1 MGQHYSTIT
10 KISVFQIFQ
19 CYYICA
25 TYCMWGAVAARSLF
39 LWRWGQ
45 ERGNTNDCKQQLFS
59 FLISM
64 LFIFSIIWLVGLWN
78 VWKWWKMLI
87 TRAQHDVLKY
97 LVLSLAQRFSVY
109 WNQKVLTFRSLESND
124 YDLFS
129 KLFKPGFSMEAPRVK
144 WRIVSSFSE
153 SKLFSLL
160 SLWLGYK
167 WGQKVLTG

>member
-1 MGQHYSTIT
+1 MVGQHYSTIT
-10 KISVFQIFQ
+10 KMSVFQIFQ

-64 LFIFSIIWLVGLWN
+64 LFIFSIIWLVGLWS

-97 LVLSLAQRFSVY
+97 LILSLAQRFSVY
-109 WNQKVLTFRSLESND
+109 QKVLTFRSLESILRFILKIIQVWVQYGSPKGQVKD
-124 YDLFS
+124 CF
-129 KLFKPGFSMEAPRVK
+129 FFFRV
-144 WRIVSSFSE
+144 
-153 SKLFSLL
+153 
-160 SLWLGYK
+160 
-167 WGQKVLTG
+167 

>member
-64 LFIFSIIWLVGLWN
+64 LFIFSIIWLVGLWS

-87 TRAQHDVLKY
+87 TRAHHDVLKY

-109 WNQKVLTFRSLESND
+109 WNQKVLTFRSLESILRFILKIIQVWVQ
-124 YDLFS
+124 YGSS
-129 KLFKPGFSMEAPRVK
+129 KGRVK
-144 WRIVSSFSE
+144 DCFFFFWV
-153 SKLFSLL
+153 
-160 SLWLGYK
+160 
-167 WGQKVLTG
+167 

>member
-1 MGQHYSTIT
+1 MVGQHYSTIT
-10 KISVFQIFQ
+10 KMSVFQIFQ

-64 LFIFSIIWLVGLWN
+64 LFIFSIIWLVGLWS

-87 TRAQHDVLKY
+87 TRAHHDVLKY
-97 LVLSLAQRFSVY
+97 LVLSSAQRFSVY
-109 WNQKVLTFRSLESND
+109 QKVLTFRSLESILRFILKIIQVWVQ
-124 YDLFS
+124 YGSS
-129 KLFKPGFSMEAPRVK
+129 KGQVK
-144 WRIVSSFSE
+144 DCFFFFWV
-153 SKLFSLL
+153 
-160 SLWLGYK
+160 
-167 WGQKVLTG
+167 

>member
-1 MGQHYSTIT
+1 MVGQHYSTIT
-10 KISVFQIFQ
+10 KMSVFQIFQ

-64 LFIFSIIWLVGLWN
+64 LFIFSIIWLVGLWS

-97 LVLSLAQRFSVY
+97 LILSLAQRCSVY
-109 WNQKVLTFRSLESND
+109 QKVLTFRSLESILRFILKIIQVWVQ
-124 YDLFS
+124 YGSS
-129 KLFKPGFSMEAPRVK
+129 KGRVK
-144 WRIVSSFSE
+144 DCFFFFWV
-153 SKLFSLL
+153 
-160 SLWLGYK
+160 
-167 WGQKVLTG
+167 